1 MDYDDND
8 VQDYQDYEPFVEE
21 EPYDELPVEE
31 PALYDEELQ
40 TTTNNGDIPTEPMT
54 DCIDILNDVM
64 SGGNIRQREQL
75 PNPNERTERLTTP
88 YMTKYER
95 ARVLGTRALQISLN
109 APVMVELNGETDALA
124 IANRELREKRLPL
137 TIRRY
142 MPDGTY
148 EDWKVRDLIVD

>member
-1 MDYDDND
+1 MKEQEYWEQEPCRLGN
-8 VQDYQDYEPFVEE
+8 VQLLFSLSLSVYTYF
-21 EPYDELPVEE
+21 
-31 PALYDEELQ
+31 
-40 TTTNNGDIPTEPMT
+40 
-54 DCIDILNDVM
+54 
-64 SGGNIRQREQL
+64 
-75 PNPNERTERLTTP
+75 
-88 YMTKYER
+88 
-95 ARVLGTRALQISLN
+95 ISLN

>member
-1 MDYDDND
+1 MDYDDDD

-40 TTTNNGDIPTEPMT
+40 TTTNNGDISTEPMT
-54 DCIDILNDVM
+54 DRIDILNDVM

-75 PNPNERTERLTTP
+75 PDPNERTERLTTP

>member
-1 MDYDDND
+1 
-8 VQDYQDYEPFVEE
+8 
-21 EPYDELPVEE
+21 
-31 PALYDEELQ
+31 
-40 TTTNNGDIPTEPMT
+40 MT
-54 DCIDILNDVM
+54 DRIDILNDVM

-75 PNPNERTERLTTP
+75 PDPNERTERLTTP

-95 ARVLGTRALQISLN
+95 ARVLGTRALQIRYVQPLFFLSLSLHTHFISLN